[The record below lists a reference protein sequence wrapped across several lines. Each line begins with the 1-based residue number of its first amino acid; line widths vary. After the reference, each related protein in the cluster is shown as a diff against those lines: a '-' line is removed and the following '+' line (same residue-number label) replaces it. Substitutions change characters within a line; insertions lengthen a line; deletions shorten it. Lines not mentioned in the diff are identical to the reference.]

1 MTGALARYAGL
12 VISPAVWAI
21 STQFGQILPY
31 GDCSSGEPRTAV
43 MAFTAAVI
51 AAGAGFLSW
60 QQKSHVVSRTRR
72 AMTYV
77 AAFSGLSFAFA
88 LSLQGAATL
97 LLSPC
102 LR

>member
-1 MTGALARYAGL
+1 MIWAMARYGGL
-12 VISPAVWAI
+12 IISPTAWLA

-31 GDCSSGEPRTAV
+31 GDCSSGAGWTATMV
-43 MAFTAAVI
+43 FAAAAT

-60 QQKSHVVSRTRR
+60 QQKSHVISRTQR

-77 AAFSGLSFAFA
+77 ATFAGLSFTFA
-88 LSLQGAATL
+88 LTLQGAATL

-102 LR
+102 LH

>member
-1 MTGALARYAGL
+1 MIWAMVRYAGL
-12 VISPAVWAI
+12 IIAPTAWAA

-31 GDCSSGEPRTAV
+31 GDCSSGAGLTV
-43 MAFTAAVI
+43 SMTFAAAAL

-60 QQKSHVVSRTRR
+60 QQKGHVISRTQR

-77 AAFSGLSFAFA
+77 ATFSGLSFAFA
-88 LSLQGAATL
+88 IILQGAATL

-102 LR
+102 LH

>member
-1 MTGALARYAGL
+1 MTWAMVRYGGL
-12 VISPAVWAI
+12 IISPAVWAA

-31 GDCSSGEPRTAV
+31 GDCSSGASWTAT
-43 MAFTAAVI
+43 MAFAAAAI

-60 QQKSHVVSRTRR
+60 QQKSHVISRTQR

-77 AAFSGLSFAFA
+77 ATFAGLSFAFA
-88 LSLQGAATL
+88 LILQGAAAL

-102 LR
+102 LH